1 MTVFKKSALES
12 FSELKSFTSLQKS
25 ACTNCDSSKI
35 TLVSVK
41 SLNES

>member
-25 ACTNCDSSKI
+25 ACTNCDQFQNN
-35 TLVSVK
+35 VGQC
-41 SLNES
+41 